1 MEWLERFGYRLDLRR
16 LGMAALILALVFFV
30 ARLAFKDSLTLGYAM
45 VVPSYVFLS
54 ATLEG
59 ARIQRGG
66 FRDSRGWAGDDRR
79 DSPGLWASD
88 ISASAFGRSGI
99 NGDRCGSWFATARL
113 THWRN

>member
-59 ARIQRGG
+59 ARIQRGS
-66 FRDSRGWAGDDRR
+66 FRDSRGWAETVAAIAGAVGVGYLGF
-79 DSPGLWASD
+79 SLWS
-88 ISASAFGRSGI
+88 IGY
-99 NGDRCGSWFATARL
+99 
-113 THWRN
+113 